1 MNQSGDVIGFSV
13 FELFEECYEYV
24 ENDCFI
30 AGSREQAEAY
40 QREAGLSAADAR
52 IDQVRLSDLLEDFAV
67 SGGGHA
73 METEAFLR
81 FQTAA
86 QSALRPARIRSWRD
100 WCSSRSTRHTCSH
113 VKTGDVPSSPGGPI
127 KPVKTICACPVYSAY
142 SW

>member
-24 ENDCFI
+24 ENECFI

-73 METEAFLR
+73 GWPGQIGRFAERQEASPFAYTLNS
-81 FQTAA
+81 T
-86 QSALRPARIRSWRD
+86 PPRILTTDCEASGA
-100 WCSSRSTRHTCSH
+100 CSTR
-113 VKTGDVPSSPGGPI
+113 PGVAQYYP
-127 KPVKTICACPVYSAY
+127 
-142 SW
+142 